1 MTYEFIDY
9 DKDGKPIS
17 TRQRNLMELGQAK
30 NTWFFTDPLSAIVT
44 IDSLGHIVIDG
55 SKTTWRYN
63 VIPSNDGKN
72 GCEPFITSGSY
83 DVLE

>member
-1 MTYEFIDY
+1 MSM
-9 DKDGKPIS
+9 GA
-17 TRQRNLMELGQAK
+17 QRPNVKTVANAYQY
-30 NTWFFTDPLSAIVT
+30 FTDPLSAIVT

-72 GCEPFITSGSY
+72 GCEPFITSGTY